1 VNHFKIGILLA
12 GLTALFM
19 GAGFMLAGEGGII
32 IALVVAIGM
41 SAFAYWNSDS
51 LVLKMYKAR
60 EVTVQSSPGF

>member
-1 VNHFKIGILLA
+1 MNHIKTGILLA

-19 GAGFMLAGEGGII
+19 GAGFMLAGEGGMI

-41 SAFAYWNSDS
+41 NAFAYWNSDS

-60 EVTVQSSPGF
+60 EVTA